1 MIVGMSKVT
10 LSNGTIEVETDDVVR
25 AIFRQK
31 GADEKTRTV
40 SLPEGSQMAGTKRS
54 LHHHPSTEPADK
66 VKTDTLWIERKRPKE
81 PIEIKGESAEKD
93 AHTLDDALK
102 KSATNTLRV
111 KVDFN
116 FLKKQK

>member
-1 MIVGMSKVT
+1 VLHGVQQR
-10 LSNGTIEVETDDVVR
+10 NDDER
-25 AIFRQK
+25 PSSGR
-31 GADEKTRTV
+31 RT
-40 SLPEGSQMAGTKRS
+40 PRS
-54 LHHHPSTEPADK
+54 TVP
-66 VKTDTLWIERKRPKE
+66 RPRHDLV
-81 PIEIKGESAEKD
+81 KGESAEKD